1 MCAWERGGKRRVL
14 TRRHALCLGVLLLWT
29 LLCAGCGA
37 GESAAPDA
45 AAEVVGSMELRYAR
59 CFSVD
64 YLAGGCAQVSIEGG
78 DRFLIVPEG
87 AQEPRELSPDA
98 CVLHTPLKNCY
109 LADSS
114 AMDLFLQLDAL
125 DRVRFTSTRAEDW
138 SIDAVRD
145 ALAEDAILYAGKYSA
160 PDYEALIEED
170 CGFAL
175 ENTMIYH
182 SPKTKEQLE
191 ALGIP
196 VLVERSS
203 YEDHPLGRMEWAR
216 LYGLLTG
223 KEAEA
228 DALFDRACERVED
241 ILSAERGERSVAVF
255 YLSSGGYV
263 NVRRPGDYVSR
274 MVELAGGRYALGLA
288 DSGEDRRSTMNM
300 QTEAFYDQARSA
312 DVLIYNAVVDGGV
325 ADLSSLLERAGW
337 LKDFQAVKNGE
348 VWCMEQDMYQ
358 RTSAVAEVIED
369 LHTLLTEGADA
380 PEQLTYLHRLR

>member
-14 TRRHALCLGVLLLWT
+14 PRRHALCLGVLLLWT

-45 AAEVVGSMELRYAR
+45 AAEVVSSMELRYAR

-87 AQEPRELSPDA
+87 AQEPRELPSDA

-203 YEDHPLGRMEWAR
+203 YEDHPLGRMEWVR

-228 DALFDRACERVED
+228 DAFFDRACERVED